1 MQLTFDYED
10 IKEVFETMNITIHD
24 VYFGSH
30 ATSSEVISTYMYWIG
45 QADAFNYYQ
54 DPMPLTSLSLQ
65 IKGKWFDVD
74 EIEENNIIGRDMVAW
89 LKTQKYVNCRY
100 FIDGTGSGT
109 IGAEN
114 QDYLQWL
121 LH

>member
-10 IKEVFETMNITIHD
+10 IKEVFETMNIIIHD

-54 DPMPLTSLSLQ
+54 DPMPITSLSLQ

-74 EIEENNIIGRDMVAW
+74 EIEDNNIIGRDMVAW

-114 QDYLQWL
+114 QSYLDWL
-121 LH
+121 LL